1 MRAAAFVFVV
11 AGAVLASMTSS
22 AEPAMTAGDL
32 QQLCAGTDHVS
43 VNACRIYILG
53 VTQGITVGMNMAGGK
68 GRTARPCVPP
78 RVSAQ
83 ELEQTVKA
91 KLDQRLSASSADQ
104 NLDAAGFIGTV
115 LTDTFRCPRA
125 AQ

>member
-11 AGAVLASMTSS
+11 AGAVLASMAWS

-53 VTQGITVGMNMAGGK
+53 VTQGITVGMNMAGGS
-68 GRTARPCVPP
+68 GHTARPCVPP
-78 RVSAQ
+78 GVSAQ

-91 KLDQRLSASSADQ
+91 KLHQRLSASSADQ
-104 NLDAAGFIGTV
+104 SLDAAGFIGTV

-125 AQ
+125 AH

>member
-1 MRAAAFVFVV
+1 
-11 AGAVLASMTSS
+11 MTSS

-32 QQLCAGTDHVS
+32 QQLCTGTDHVS

-53 VTQGITVGMNMAGGK
+53 VTQGITVGMNMAGGQ

-78 RVSAQ
+78 GVSAQ

-125 AQ
+125 AH